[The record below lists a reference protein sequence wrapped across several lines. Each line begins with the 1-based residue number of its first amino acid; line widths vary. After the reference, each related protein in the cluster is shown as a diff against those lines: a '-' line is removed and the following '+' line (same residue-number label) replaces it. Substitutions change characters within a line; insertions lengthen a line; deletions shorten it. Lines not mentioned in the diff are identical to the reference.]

1 MARLCHG
8 LSYPFRS
15 GFLHICLMWRIVPP
29 VFSFSLEATIPYMAV
44 DLACSWEEVSSG
56 SSYIAIV
63 NQNLQFLT
71 LFHLFIHSFNK
82 YVSPQNVP
90 GTGLSTAGISVNKT
104 DIVPLSNSYS
114 CGRWQTT
121 TKTNNYENCDKGNTM
136 LLALWKHR
144 NNKMCGFMVTK
155 QFQVSKHMDRILEKA
170 MFLKG

>member
-1 MARLCHG
+1 MNKHLFRPQDKIPSYELPSNCGLQHQSWEFMARLCHG

-82 YVSPQNVP
+82 YMSPQNVP
-90 GTGLSTAGISVNKT
+90 GTGLSTAGISMNKT

-121 TKTNNYENCDKGNTM
+121 TKTNNYENM
-136 LLALWKHR
+136 LEYSNCYFFK
-144 NNKMCGFMVTK
+144 K
-155 QFQVSKHMDRILEKA
+155 
-170 MFLKG
+170 